1 MNVHTRPRRGISRGG
16 IVIVCAI
23 AAAAGLAGCATST
36 PALSGDAQAQA
47 TACRGPATVTEP
59 EKQVR
64 QIRGTAV
71 TADGGPVPGVRVV
84 VTDKEHPDRVYA
96 ASTDTAGRFG
106 LEGVPAG
113 AYTLK
118 TCLEG
123 FDTLEMPVTVSRGA
137 SPGRLVLTIRLS
149 K

>member
-1 MNVHTRPRRGISRGG
+1 MNLDTRQSGQTSRG
-16 IVIVCAI
+16 VIILVCAI
-23 AAAAGLAGCATST
+23 AAAGGLAGCATSS
-36 PALSGDAQAQA
+36 PALSGDAQTQA
-47 TACRGPATVTEP
+47 TACRGPATVTEA

-106 LEGVPAG
+106 LEGIPAG